1 MRTDQP
7 LVSIITP
14 VYNGQKYLAELIES
28 VREQAYP
35 NIEHIIID
43 DGSTDD
49 GATLAILRHYPHL
62 RWWSRENRGQ
72 YATMNEGLE
81 SAKGELVC
89 FVSADDV
96 LLPGAIRC
104 VVEILRR
111 NPEFDG
117 LCGLT
122 QFMDEA
128 GNPYPTPPPFQMAP
142 YRYYAYFSH
151 ISHCSLYIKR
161 VRLLEKSLFFDPSL
175 RYVGDYDWI
184 LRILDVLKVYPSR
197 IPLSKVRIHAEQTS
211 KRNVLEM
218 RKEHRRV
225 VASHR
230 ISPLLYKL
238 LTGVIIFVHNTEK
251 MGHAWSQD
259 GYGGVKQLMMKK
271 IRRRKSIEER

>member
-122 QFMDEA
+122 
-128 GNPYPTPPPFQMAP
+128 
-142 YRYYAYFSH
+142 
-151 ISHCSLYIKR
+151 
-161 VRLLEKSLFFDPSL
+161 
-175 RYVGDYDWI
+175 
-184 LRILDVLKVYPSR
+184 
-197 IPLSKVRIHAEQTS
+197 
-211 KRNVLEM
+211 
-218 RKEHRRV
+218 
-225 VASHR
+225 
-230 ISPLLYKL
+230 
-238 LTGVIIFVHNTEK
+238 
-251 MGHAWSQD
+251 
-259 GYGGVKQLMMKK
+259 
-271 IRRRKSIEER
+271 